1 MKLPAYVNV
10 ESKPYEPDLYR
21 AGLDGPE
28 IDGKENPVAAR
39 AKMIGV
45 RNTIRWKWVTGAD
58 GEPVSGTIR
67 GSGVILGTMVHS
79 AIMSSARGRS
89 RVVLIRGRSARAM
102 RGCCDGRTVRC
113 LSNWDQTSSTSLP
126 LTVLPLL
133 GLRTLSPRT

>member
-58 GEPVSGTIR
+58 GEPVSGTRR
-67 GSGVILGTMVHS
+67 GPGVTLGT
-79 AIMSSARGRS
+79 IE
-89 RVVLIRGRSARAM
+89 
-102 RGCCDGRTVRC
+102 
-113 LSNWDQTSSTSLP
+113 
-126 LTVLPLL
+126 LL
-133 GLRTLSPRT
+133 GVMGGARERKKQSRAHT

>member
-21 AGLDGPE
+21 AGLEGPE

-58 GEPVSGTIR
+58 GEPVSGRSTDWE
-67 GSGVILGTMVHS
+67 S
-79 AIMSSARGRS
+79 SSAQCHTWAS
-89 RVVLIRGRSARAM
+89 
-102 RGCCDGRTVRC
+102 
-113 LSNWDQTSSTSLP
+113 
-126 LTVLPLL
+126 
-133 GLRTLSPRT
+133 